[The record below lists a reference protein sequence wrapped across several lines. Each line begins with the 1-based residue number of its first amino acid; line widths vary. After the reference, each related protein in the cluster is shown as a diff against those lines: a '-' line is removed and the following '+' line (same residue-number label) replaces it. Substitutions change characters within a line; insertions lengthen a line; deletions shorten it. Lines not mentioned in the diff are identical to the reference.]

1 MIIRKKRYFGW
12 LEETFISS
20 VWIVSFGLVLI
31 GGLYLA
37 GAYTDDLSILYIV
50 LGLNQKIF
58 LIVIGLLSVSLLVWL
73 FVLGCA
79 ELTRDTQHREG

>member
-20 VWIVSFGLVLI
+20 VWVVSFGLVLI
-31 GGLYLA
+31 GGLYLG

-58 LIVIGLLSVSLLVWL
+58 LVVLGLITTSLFVWL
-73 FVLGCA
+73 IVLGCA
-79 ELTRDTQHREG
+79 ECTRDTSRKE